1 MLNPDVEE
9 ARCGV
14 CGDSPIGVQDH
25 MLGGRYVGFRPY
37 VSRTYSAGGV
47 MPVTFTLNNA
57 VIPVGCRGPPFFLC
71 TSEFFLSSFVSSCVG
86 SGVCV
91 CVCVCVCD

>member
-1 MLNPDVEE
+1 MPVTCSVLCVQIPMLNPDVEE

-37 VSRTYSAGGV
+37 VSRTYPAGGV
-47 MPVTFTLNNA
+47 MPVTFTLNHA
-57 VIPVGCRGPPFFLC
+57 VIPVGAENRRSFFVL
-71 TSEFFLSSFVSSCVG
+71 
-86 SGVCV
+86 
-91 CVCVCVCD
+91 